1 MILPW
6 ILHTDTNKV
15 ILKLEDNIYYEAYPD
30 GELHIAKYIDEQ
42 LVGTYYDETW
52 EDEKQWISD
61 NYSDRYGVYEPCLP
75 ENLEEDDPY
84 SCVFG
89 KTPNGIYLDRLQRS
103 STTME
108 LHETITTF
116 LFEIPNVGRVHTNDG
131 GKTIWFNP
139 YCEWNNEYYNSMRCD
154 IYPNNPGWVKMTKEG
169 AIALLDE
176 HINKTPNKVTVV
188 DGVVTS
194 EIRNKIV
201 DSIINETVKLPA

>member
-6 ILHTDTNKV
+6 KLNTDTNKV
-15 ILKLEDNIYYEAYPD
+15 ILKLEDNVYYEAYPN

-89 KTPNGIYLDRLQRS
+89 KTPNGIYLDRLQRPS
-103 STTME
+103 DIME
-108 LHETITTF
+108 LRENITTG
-116 LFEIPNVGRVHTNDG
+116 LYIIDQVGRVHTDDG
-131 GKTIWFNP
+131 GKTIWLNH
-139 YCEWNNEYYNSMRCD
+139 YCEWNNQFYNSMRCD
-154 IYPNNPGWVKMTKEG
+154 VYPNNPGWTKMTKQE
-169 AIALLDE
+169 AITLLDE
-176 HINKTPNKVTVV
+176 HFTNNPSSVYANDDPMTT
-188 DGVVTS
+188 
-194 EIRNKIV
+194 EIRNQIV
-201 DSIINETVKLPA
+201 DSILNETVKLPA